1 MNSLETSYE
10 RNSSDT
16 IPVYRPK
23 DKDQPALWAAEYIIS
38 NLPPWV
44 YQQNEEPKSIQ
55 ECDAVICKLEHTIED
70 IELQIH
76 IRDFELETGT
86 GRQQSK
92 YEHDKW
98 VAQALRAKQ
107 THKYLLSA
115 YKYWRI
121 INTQKAV
128 ASTPTGGIAY
138 KLCGFLT
145 DMCDVLIKEPANFED
160 QLEAIKQKIE
170 DYAEFFVQ

>member
-1 MNSLETSYE
+1 MNSLETSFDK
-10 RNSSDT
+10 NSDTT
-16 IPVYRPK
+16 IPVYRPREK
-23 DKDQPALWAAEYIIS
+23 EQTFLWSPEYIIS

-44 YQQNEEPKSIQ
+44 YQQNEEPKSLE
-55 ECDAVICKLEHTIED
+55 ECDATICKLEHTIED

-98 VAQALRAKQ
+98 VVQALKAKQ

-121 INTQKAV
+121 INRQKALSET
-128 ASTPTGGIAY
+128 STGAVVL
-138 KLCGFLT
+138 KLCDMLVSLCDLLKNEPFNFQEEIETLT
-145 DMCDVLIKEPANFED
+145 
-160 QLEAIKQKIE
+160 QKIE
-170 DYAEFFVQ
+170 DYAELFA

>member
-1 MNSLETSYE
+1 MTNSEILFIK
-10 RNSSDT
+10 NST
-16 IPVYRPK
+16 GTTPVCRPK
-23 DKDQPALWAAEYIIS
+23 EKEQTFLWSSEYIIS

-44 YQQNEEPKSIQ
+44 YQQNEEPKTLE
-55 ECDAVICKLEHTIED
+55 ECDATICKLEHTIED

-98 VAQALRAKQ
+98 VVQALKAKQ

-121 INTQKAV
+121 INSKKEAAATSTGAV
-128 ASTPTGGIAY
+128 AV
-138 KLCGFLT
+138 KLCDLMVSLCGLLSNEPPNFQEEIETLT
-145 DMCDVLIKEPANFED
+145 
-160 QLEAIKQKIE
+160 QKIE
-170 DYAEFFVQ
+170 DYAELFT